1 MEIVEYSKTQAV
13 LGDLRQ
19 RYEGVVYPVTTAKGM
34 IDARKARAEIRE
46 WRTGLEKERVRI
58 KAPALERARL
68 IDSEAKRITIE
79 LRALEDPIDEQI
91 KAEEECKEKER
102 LAKED
107 AEKTRIETI
116 RGRIRAISEIL
127 FMPRG
132 RSSSEVTIVLES
144 TRAIAVDETFQEF
157 QKEAQA
163 VKDGV
168 LGELEKLFAETLS
181 MEQEKARII
190 AEREELAK
198 LRAEQDQR
206 LWDAEKKRAEDEAKA
221 NIAREVEKIKARQE
235 REAEE
240 ERVASERA
248 QLEVERQAEEN
259 RIAEERFKIEAERRA
274 ALDRINAEREVEFKR
289 IVAERKAHEDKMK
302 TQAEEAVKKQRENEA
317 DQAEINRQKAAI
329 ERQRKEQEVQ
339 AKLLSE
345 RRKKLA
351 EARRDTPS
359 KALLDILELAE
370 NISEY
375 PDHQA
380 VRVQIALIA
389 EASL

>member
-19 RYEGVVYPVTTAKGM
+19 RYEGLVFEVTTAKGM

-46 WRTGLEKERVRI
+46 WRIGLEKERVRI
-58 KAPALERARL
+58 KAPALERSRL
-68 IDSEAKRITIE
+68 IDSEAKRITAE
-79 LRALEDPIDEQI
+79 LVKLEQPIDEQI
-91 KAEEECKEKER
+91 KGEEEKKEKER
-102 LAKED
+102 LTKEE
-107 AEKTRIETI
+107 AEKTRVETL
-116 RGRIRAISEIL
+116 RDRIQAISEIP
-127 FMPRG
+127 FRERG
-132 RSSSEVTIVLES
+132 RTSSEITIIIES
-144 TRAIAVDETFQEF
+144 TRAIPIDETFQEF
-157 QKEAQA
+157 QQEAQS

-168 LGELEKLFAETLS
+168 IGELEKLFAETLA

-198 LRAEQDQR
+198 LRSEQEER
-206 LWDAEKKRAEDEAKA
+206 EREAEKKRIEDEAKA
-221 NIAREVEKIKARQE
+221 KADREFEERQIRQE
-235 REAEE
+235 REAE
-240 ERVASERA
+240 SK
-248 QLEVERQAEEN
+248 
-259 RIAEERFKIEAERRA
+259 RIKA
-274 ALDRINAEREVEFKR
+274 ALDRISAERDTEAKQ
-289 IVAERKAHEDKMK
+289 IAAERKIHEDKMK
-302 TQAEEAVKKQRENEA
+302 AQVEEAVKRQRENEA

-329 ERQRKEQEVQ
+329 DRQRKEQEIQ

-345 RRKKLA
+345 RRKKLT
-351 EARRDTPS
+351 EARRDTHS
-359 KALLDILELAE
+359 KALEDILELAE

>member
-19 RYEGVVYPVTTAKGM
+19 RYEGLVYEVTTAKGM

-58 KAPALERARL
+58 KAPALERSRL
-68 IDSEAKRITIE
+68 IDSEAKRITTE
-79 LRALEDPIDEQI
+79 LLKLEGPIDEQI
-91 KAEEECKEKER
+91 KAEEDRKEKER
-102 LAKED
+102 LAKEE
-107 AEKTRIETI
+107 AEKTRVETL
-116 RGRIRAISEIL
+116 RGRIMQISEI
-127 FMPRG
+127 PYQERG
-132 RSSSEVTIVLES
+132 RTSTEISIVLES
-144 TRAIAVDETFQEF
+144 TREIPVDETFQEF
-157 QKEAQA
+157 RPEAQI

-168 LGELEKLFAETLS
+168 LEELEKMLFETLA

-198 LRAEQDQR
+198 LRAEQDQW
-206 LWDAEKKRAEDEAKA
+206 LWEAEKKRVEDEAKA
-221 NIAREVEKIKARQE
+221 KVAREVEEIQTRQE
-235 REAEE
+235 REAE
-240 ERVASERA
+240 SK
-248 QLEVERQAEEN
+248 
-259 RIAEERFKIEAERRA
+259 RIAAERSKMEAERKA
-274 ALDRINAEREVEFKR
+274 ALDRIASERETEAKQ
-289 IVAERKAHEDKMK
+289 IASERKVHEDKMR
-302 TQAEEAVKKQRENEA
+302 AEAEMAAKKERENEA
-317 DQAEINRQKAAI
+317 DQAEINRQKVAI
-329 ERQRKEQEVQ
+329 KRQRKEQEIQ

-351 EARRDTPS
+351 EARRDTHS
-359 KALLDILELAE
+359 KALQDILELAE
-370 NISEY
+370 NIAEY

>member
-1 MEIVEYSKTQAV
+1 MEIVEYSKTLAV

-19 RYEGVVYPVTTAKGM
+19 RYEGVVYLVTTAKGM

-46 WRTGLEKERVRI
+46 WRTGLEKERIRI

-68 IDSEAKRITIE
+68 IDSEAKRITAE
-79 LRALEDPIDEQI
+79 LVKLENPIDEQI
-91 KAEEECKEKER
+91 KAEEDRKDKER
-102 LAKED
+102 LAKEET
-107 AEKTRIETI
+107 EKTRIENL
-116 RGRIRAISEIL
+116 RGRIQAISEIP
-127 FMPRG
+127 FKERG
-132 RSSSEVTIVLES
+132 RTSSEVTIVLES
-144 TRAIAVDETFQEF
+144 TRVIPIDETFQEF
-157 QKEAQA
+157 QFEAQM

-168 LGELEKLFAETLS
+168 VGELEKMFTEALA
-181 MEQEKARII
+181 MEQEKVRII

-198 LRAEQDQR
+198 LRAEQEER
-206 LWDAEKKRAEDEAKA
+206 KREAEKKRVEDEAKVKA
-221 NIAREVEKIKARQE
+221 ARELEERTIRQE

-240 ERVASERA
+240 KRMASERA
-248 QLEVERQAEEN
+248 KL
-259 RIAEERFKIEAERRA
+259 EAERKA
-274 ALDRINAEREVEFKR
+274 ALDRITAEREVETKQ
-289 IVAERKAHEDKMK
+289 IAAERKIHEDKMK
-302 TQAEEAVKKQRENEA
+302 AQAEEAVRKQREQEA
-317 DQAEINRQKAAI
+317 DQAEINRQRVAVEK
-329 ERQRKEQEVQ
+329 QRKEQEVQ

-359 KALLDILELAE
+359 KALIDILELAE
-370 NISEY
+370 NIAEY

>member
-19 RYEGVVYPVTTAKGM
+19 RYEGVVYPVMTAKGM

-46 WRTGLEKERVRI
+46 WRTGLEKERIRI
-58 KAPALERARL
+58 KAPALERSRL
-68 IDSEAKRITIE
+68 IDSEAKRITAE
-79 LRALEDPIDEQI
+79 LVKLEDPIDDQI
-91 KAEEECKEKER
+91 KTEEDRKEKER
-102 LAKED
+102 LAKEE
-107 AEKTRIETI
+107 AEK
-116 RGRIRAISEIL
+116 GRIDNLRARIMAITGIPFREWGRTSAEI
-127 FMPRG
+127 
-132 RSSSEVTIVLES
+132 TIVLES
-144 TRAIAVDETFQEF
+144 TRVIAIDETFQEF
-157 QKEAQA
+157 QQEAQS

-168 LGELEKLFAETLS
+168 LGELGKLFSETLA

-190 AEREELAK
+190 AEREELAR

-206 LWDAEKKRAEDEAKA
+206 AWDSEKKRVEDEAKA
-221 NIAREVEKIKARQE
+221 KVSREAEEKAARQE

-240 ERVASERA
+240 KRVAKER
-248 QLEVERQAEEN
+248 LELEQDRMSALG
-259 RIAEERFKIEAERRA
+259 RIAAEWDAESEKI
-274 ALDRINAEREVEFKR
+274 F
-289 IVAERKAHEDKMK
+289 AERKIHEDKMK
-302 TQAEEAVKKQRENEA
+302 VQAEEAERKRRENEA
-317 DQAEINRQKAAI
+317 DQAEINRQRDAV
-329 ERQRKEQEVQ
+329 ERQRKEQEIQ

-345 RRKKLA
+345 RRKKLT

-359 KALLDILELAE
+359 KALQDILELAE
-370 NISEY
+370 NIAEY

>member
-19 RYEGVVYPVTTAKGM
+19 RYEGLVFEVTTAKGM

-46 WRTGLEKERVRI
+46 WRIGLEKERVRI

-68 IDSEAKRITIE
+68 IDSEAKRITAE
-79 LRALEDPIDEQI
+79 LVKLEQPIDEQI
-91 KAEEECKEKER
+91 KGEEEKKEKER
-102 LAKED
+102 LTKEE
-107 AEKTRIETI
+107 AEKTRVETL
-116 RGRIRAISEIL
+116 RGRIQAISEIP
-127 FMPRG
+127 FRERG
-132 RSSSEVTIVLES
+132 RTSSEITIILVS
-144 TRAIAVDETFQEF
+144 TRAIPIDERFQEF
-157 QKEAQA
+157 QQEAQS

-168 LGELEKLFAETLS
+168 IGELEKLFAETLA

-198 LRAEQDQR
+198 LRIEQEAR
-206 LWDAEKKRAEDEAKA
+206 EREAEKKRIEDEAKA
-221 NIAREVEKIKARQE
+221 KADREFEERQIRQE
-235 REAEE
+235 REAESK
-240 ERVASERA
+240 RIADERA
-248 QLEVERQAEEN
+248 EM
-259 RIAEERFKIEAERRA
+259 EAERKA
-274 ALDRINAEREVEFKR
+274 ALDRISAERDTEAKQ
-289 IVAERKAHEDKMK
+289 IAAERKIHEDKMK
-302 TQAEEAVKKQRENEA
+302 AQVEEAVKRQRENEA

-329 ERQRKEQEVQ
+329 DRQRKEQEIQ

-345 RRKKLA
+345 RRKKLT
-351 EARRDTPS
+351 EARRDTHS
-359 KALLDILELAE
+359 KALEDILELAE